1 MMENEV
7 SHTLRDALGGDA
19 TATADMWRAIA
30 RGSAAPAD
38 ALLWVRFVAGQV
50 VEKVIEGNLDSAN
63 RRAEAALKAIG
74 FYGRIDRDRQLRA
87 DLALF
92 EGPETAKF
100 SRAEI
105 AKTIQLVSSDLDGL
119 TLENAIKKIDRVR
132 KK

>member
-7 SHTLRDALGGDA
+7 SQTLSDALGGDA
-19 TATADMWRAIA
+19 TAAAEMWRAIA
-30 RGSAAPAD
+30 RGGASPID
-38 ALLWVRFVAGQV
+38 TQLWAHFVAGQV
-50 VEKVIEGNLDSAN
+50 VDKVIDADLDSAN

-92 EGPETAKF
+92 EGSEIAKL

-105 AKTIQLVSSDLDGL
+105 AKTIQLVSNDLDGL